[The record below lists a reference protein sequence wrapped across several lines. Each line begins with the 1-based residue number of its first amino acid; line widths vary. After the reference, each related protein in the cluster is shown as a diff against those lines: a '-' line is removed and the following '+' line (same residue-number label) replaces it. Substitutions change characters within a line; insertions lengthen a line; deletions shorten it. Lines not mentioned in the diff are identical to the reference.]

1 MDKSRKVRNELVAFT
16 NKCHLVL
23 LFRPARREE
32 TFQKFLNDLS
42 SAKILALGFLVLCL
56 ALALRIITLSLPVA
70 DGISASL
77 RPDQPFFFVI
87 GYAVFSQ
94 LTRGVVNRRT
104 KRQK

>member
-42 SAKILALGFLVLCL
+42 SAKICGFR
-56 ALALRIITLSLPVA
+56 AKA
-70 DGISASL
+70 ISV
-77 RPDQPFFFVI
+77 P
-87 GYAVFSQ
+87 G
-94 LTRGVVNRRT
+94 
-104 KRQK
+104 